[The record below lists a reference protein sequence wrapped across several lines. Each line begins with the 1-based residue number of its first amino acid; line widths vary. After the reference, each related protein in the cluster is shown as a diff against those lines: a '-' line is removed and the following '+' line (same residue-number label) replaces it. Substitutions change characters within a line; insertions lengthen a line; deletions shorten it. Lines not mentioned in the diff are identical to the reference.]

1 MIVCSSWVA
10 HLAAFAAS
18 RIRIPPAYPRTESR
32 PSNPWEQKEFFKIK
46 KILHLAEI
54 ETPVL
59 TGGMKPRDF
68 QDGDAND
75 TKDDIM

>member
-1 MIVCSSWVA
+1 MGSSSGCFCRV
-10 HLAAFAAS
+10 S
-18 RIRIPPAYPRTESR
+18 D
-32 PSNPWEQKEFFKIK
+32 SNPARLPQDGEQTLQSLGTKRVLKKSK
-46 KILHLAEI
+46 KILHFAEI